1 MFKKSKKPSK
11 EVSYEQIGRMVES
24 IYESGYID
32 RNKTYK
38 MSFLKGIA
46 AGFGGVVGAT
56 IVVALLLWLLSL
68 LNFIPF
74 VDKIQCT
81 LEKNSQNTSQMT
93 QCQNPDNSSQ

>member
-1 MFKKSKKPSK
+1 MPKKSKKPSK
-11 EVSYEQIGRMVES
+11 EVSYEQLGKMLES

-56 IVVALLLWLLSL
+56 VIVALLLWLLSL
-68 LNFIPF
+68 LNFVPF
-74 VDKIQCT
+74 VDKIQCS
-81 LEKNSQNTSQMT
+81 LEKNNHTTSQIT
-93 QCQNPDNSSQ
+93 RCENQDNSAE

>member
-1 MFKKSKKPSK
+1 MAKKQKKPNK

-38 MSFLKGIA
+38 MSFLKGVA

-56 IVVALLLWLLSL
+56 IIVALLLWLLSL

-81 LEKNSQNTSQMT
+81 LEKNNRSTSQT
-93 QCQNPDNSSQ
+93 ADCQNPDNSTE